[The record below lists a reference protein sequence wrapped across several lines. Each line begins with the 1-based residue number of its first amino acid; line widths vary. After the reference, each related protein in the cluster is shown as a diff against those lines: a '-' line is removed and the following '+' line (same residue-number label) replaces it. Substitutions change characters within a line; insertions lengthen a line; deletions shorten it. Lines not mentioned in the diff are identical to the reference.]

1 MPDAAAAEERLLIV
15 GGQVVDPARKLDAPR
30 DVLLEGGKVAR
41 VEAGLSRKKELAGVP
56 RLDAKGCWVAPGFI
70 DMHVH
75 LREPGREGDETIA
88 TGTRAAARGGVTTVL
103 AMPNTEPPI
112 DNPSLV
118 NFVRAKA
125 QAEGVVNVLV
135 AGAATLGQKG
145 EQLTE
150 TARLVAAGVRA
161 ITDDGRPVM
170 NSELMRRALEYS
182 RDCGV
187 VFIDHCE
194 DLNLSGG
201 APLNEGFAA
210 TVRGLRGAPWAS
222 ETVLVLRDIALAE
235 LTKAPVHIAHIS
247 AAQSVEA
254 VRQAKKRGAPV
265 TAEAAPHHFCL
276 TDADVEGYD
285 ADFKM
290 NPPLRGQADR
300 EAVLEGLADGT
311 IDAVAT
317 DHAPHGPGKKALGLA
332 HAPFGV
338 IGLETSL
345 ALAVTRLFAAKLVD
359 RRRLVELMSAAPAR
373 ILGLP
378 KKGSL
383 APGFDADVTIVD
395 PAAAWRVELPFESK
409 SRNSPFLGLRLKGR
423 ARATIVGGRVRHAL

>member
-1 MPDAAAAEERLLIV
+1 MAETTPPERLLIA
-15 GGQVVDPARKLDAPR
+15 GGRVIDPASRVDAAR
-30 DVLLEGGKVAR
+30 DVLLENGKVSQVA
-41 VEAGLSRKKELAGVP
+41 AGLSRKKELAAVP
-56 RLDAKGCWVAPGFI
+56 RLDAKDCWVVPGLV

-125 QAEGVVNVLV
+125 AAEGAVNVLV

-150 TARLVAAGVRA
+150 TARLVAAGAAA

-170 NSELMRRALEYS
+170 NSGLMRRALEYA

-194 DLNLSGG
+194 DENLSGG
-201 APLNEGFAA
+201 AALNEGFAS
-210 TVRGLRGAPWAS
+210 TVKGLRGAPWAS
-222 ETVLVLRDIALAE
+222 ETVMVVRDIALAE
-235 LTKAPVHIAHIS
+235 LTGAPVHIAHIS
-247 AAQSVEA
+247 AGQSVIA
-254 VRQAKKRGAPV
+254 VREAKRRGIPV
-265 TAEAAPHHFCL
+265 TAEAAPHHFSL
-276 TDADVEGYD
+276 TDADIEGYD

-290 NPPLRGQADR
+290 NPPLRGRGDR

-311 IDAVAT
+311 IDAIAT

-345 ALAVTRLFAAKLVD
+345 ALALTKLVETKLVD
-359 RRRLVELMSAAPAR
+359 AKRLVELMSAAPSR
-373 ILGLP
+373 ILKL
-378 KKGSL
+378 KGKGTL
-383 APGFDADVTIVD
+383 APGADADVTVID
-395 PAAAWRVELPFESK
+395 PRAGVRVEPPFESK